1 MIKIFVQGLIFNE
14 DNEVLLLRRQNT
26 GYMDGCWGTPGGH
39 LDPNESITTAF
50 EREMKEEINLTN
62 IKDYK
67 LVAVITRYNTE
78 DTYVDFVFKVNEADF
93 DNIDNNEPEKCS
105 QLHFWGLNYA
115 DILINMVPHIRE
127 LLLRY
132 EDISNNQTLF
142 LTFDENIDEFKFD
155 YNSYLQLHS
164 DKFDQLI
171 STRAVLTIDEF
182 VNLLRDFKYDI
193 TKEQYRNFEYDLL
206 VELGKTQFILTYEKI
221 CGDGDNVVN
230 FRILHMSAL

>member
-14 DNEVLLLRRQNT
+14 SNEVLLLRRQNT

-50 EREMKEEINLTN
+50 EREMKEEINLSD

-67 LVAVITRYNTE
+67 LVAVITRYDAE
-78 DTYVDFVFKVNEADF
+78 DTYVDFVFKINEVNLDS
-93 DNIDNNEPEKCS
+93 IDNNEPEKCS
-105 QLHFWGLNYA
+105 QLHFWNLDY
-115 DILINMVPHIRE
+115 IPINTVRHIKE
-127 LLLRY
+127 LLSRY
-132 EDISNNQTLF
+132 KDISNGETLF
-142 LTFDENIDEFKFD
+142 LTFDENSDEFKFD
-155 YNSYLQLHS
+155 YNSYIQLHS

-182 VNLLRDFKYDI
+182 TNLLSDFKYNI
-193 TKEQYRNFEYDLL
+193 MEEQYRNFEYDLL

-221 CGDGDNVVN
+221 CGDGDDIIN
-230 FRILHMSAL
+230 FRILNMSALY

>member
-14 DNEVLLLRRQNT
+14 NNEVLLLRRQNT

-39 LDPNESITTAF
+39 LDPNESITSAF
-50 EREMKEEINLTN
+50 DREMKEEINLSN

-78 DTYVDFVFKVNEADF
+78 DTYVDFVFKINDANF
-93 DNIDNNEPEKCS
+93 DMIENNEPKKCS
-105 QLHFWGLNYA
+105 QLHFWDLK
-115 DILINMVPHIRE
+115 DVTINTVPHIRE
-127 LLLRY
+127 LLARY
-132 EDISNNQTLF
+132 NDIYNGQTLF
-142 LTFDENIDEFKFD
+142 LTFDENSDEFKFD
-155 YNSYLQLHS
+155 YNSYIQLHS

-182 VNLLRDFKYDI
+182 INLLSDFKYNI
-193 TKEQYRNFEYDLL
+193 MEEQYRNFEYDLL

-221 CGDGDNVVN
+221 CGDGDNIVN
-230 FRILHMSAL
+230 FRILNMSAL

>member
-14 DNEVLLLRRQNT
+14 NNEVLLLRRQNT

-50 EREMKEEINLTN
+50 EREMKEEINLSD

-78 DTYVDFVFKVNEADF
+78 DTYIDFVFKINDANF
-93 DNIDNNEPEKCS
+93 DMIENNEPEKCS
-105 QLHFWGLNYA
+105 QLHFWDLK
-115 DILINMVPHIRE
+115 DVTINTVPHIRE
-127 LLLRY
+127 LLARY
-132 EDISNNQTLF
+132 NDISNGQTLF
-142 LTFDENIDEFKFD
+142 LTFDENSDEFKFD
-155 YNSYLQLHS
+155 YNSYIQLHS

-182 VNLLRDFKYDI
+182 INLLSDFKYNI
-193 TKEQYRNFEYDLL
+193 MEEQYRNFEYDLL
-206 VELGKTQFILTYEKI
+206 VELGKSQFILTYEKI
-221 CGDGDNVVN
+221 CGDKDNIIN
-230 FRILHMSAL
+230 FRILNMSAL